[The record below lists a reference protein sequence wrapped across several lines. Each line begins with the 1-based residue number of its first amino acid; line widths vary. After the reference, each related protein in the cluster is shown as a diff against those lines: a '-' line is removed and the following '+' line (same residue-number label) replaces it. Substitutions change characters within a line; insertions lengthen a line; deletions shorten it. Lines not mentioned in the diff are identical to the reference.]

1 MRQKKRMI
9 TAEGQVSEPRDQM
22 RNSARRQ
29 QESKIRLKYK
39 KKKNELN
46 IKGLLLVYRK
56 ARSRRKKI
64 NNYVILMLC

>member
-1 MRQKKRMI
+1 MI
-9 TAEGQVSEPRDQM
+9 TAEGQFSEPRDQM